1 LDVFDSLYMK
11 WATVALDKRLD
22 PPSRPRWDEIVLF
35 LLMSKDPVRIARYR
49 RIEADG
55 PDTLGSDAYEL
66 WKKMPDYMSC
76 RVANVKTQPQLAA
89 YAEANQGAMR
99 QLMERRG
106 LQELYESIITKQ
118 QEIEHERR
126 ARARRG
132 QTGVLIMGC
141 AGMGAILIMLLVVLV
156 IIALKLTTSP

>member
-1 LDVFDSLYMK
+1 MDVFDRLYMK

-35 LLMSKDPVRIARYR
+35 LLMSKDPERMARYR

-55 PDTLGSDAYEL
+55 PDTLGSDAYNL
-66 WKKMPDYMSC
+66 WKKMPDYMSG
-76 RVANVKTQPQLAA
+76 RAANVKTQPQLKA
-89 YAEANQGAMR
+89 YAEANLGAMR
-99 QLMERRG
+99 TLMEQRG
-106 LQELYESIITKQ
+106 LQELYDTVIAKQ
-118 QEIEHERR
+118 EEIEQERR

-132 QTGVLIMGC
+132 QTNVMIMGC

-156 IIALKLTTSP
+156 IIALKLTS